1 MQGNHIRPEFF
12 KKQLLRKRIMLAM
25 ALRGRTNRQV
35 FINKDRKT
43 TPRELVDIKKENT
56 PQLKI
61 IISIYSHRGCCT
73 FLFFIYFY
81 SALISDRRRRDCKLP
96 PLAPVLSMG
105 WRVKRYRSADPGS
118 LSAAPSRK
126 TPESRWGSAPGRRR
140 AQPPS
145 PPELPAP
152 RRCLQASAHPDI
164 TWADIQHISTGG
176 GVDTQRREDEAEP
189 LHNTHT

>member
-61 IISIYSHRGCCT
+61 IISIYSHRDCCT
-73 FLFFIYFY
+73 FLFYIFLFCSHI
-81 SALISDRRRRDCKLP
+81 RQKE
-96 PLAPVLSMG
+96 
-105 WRVKRYRSADPGS
+105 KR
-118 LSAAPSRK
+118 L
-126 TPESRWGSAPGRRR
+126 
-140 AQPPS
+140 
-145 PPELPAP
+145 
-152 RRCLQASAHPDI
+152 
-164 TWADIQHISTGG
+164 
-176 GVDTQRREDEAEP
+176 
-189 LHNTHT
+189 

>member
-1 MQGNHIRPEFF
+1 
-12 KKQLLRKRIMLAM
+12 M

-105 WRVKRYRSADPGS
+105 WRVRRIDQ
-118 LSAAPSRK
+118 LTRAPSPLRPRGK
-126 TPESRWGSAPGRRR
+126 HQNLDEARRR
-140 AQPPS
+140 ADAGPS
-145 PPELPAP
+145 LPRLQNYPLRGAACRPALTPTSPELIFNTSL
-152 RRCLQASAHPDI
+152 RGEASIRSAERMKQNP
-164 TWADIQHISTGG
+164 ST
-176 GVDTQRREDEAEP
+176 
-189 LHNTHT
+189 THTHN